1 MAIISVENVSLTIGT
16 AQILRDISV
25 SFEEGQIHGI
35 IGRNGSGKTM
45 LMKCI
50 CGFIRTIKNMLHFT
64 VSTGWRRWTG
74 SSLPY

>member
-1 MAIISVENVSLTIGT
+1 MAMISVENVSLTIGT

-50 CGFIRTIKNMLHFT
+50 CGFIRQ
-64 VSTGWRRWTG
+64 
-74 SSLPY
+74 

>member
-1 MAIISVENVSLTIGT
+1 MISVENVSLTIGN

-45 LMKCI
+45 LMKCM
-50 CGFIRTIKNMLHFT
+50 FHP
-64 VSTGWRRWTG
+64 SHRRAYHRG
-74 SSLPY
+74 RKHGGPGRGLPAEPGAVD